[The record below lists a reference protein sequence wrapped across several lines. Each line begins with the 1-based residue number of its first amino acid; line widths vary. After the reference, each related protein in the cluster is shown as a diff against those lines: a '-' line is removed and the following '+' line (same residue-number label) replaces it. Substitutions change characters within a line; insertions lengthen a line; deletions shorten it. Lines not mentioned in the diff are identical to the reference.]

1 MPWPNPNKSIR
12 ALLVLVAL
20 TSPQIG
26 HGDVLPTNE
35 TTGASASAAPLEQSD
50 PTGTGQMLVDAG
62 PERINAA
69 GLDSGPA
76 GLPEDTSL
84 SIQVGGEVRPGSLT
98 AMAGLSTAGKRPALA
113 RPDTSIPGAGNP
125 DRQDRSPQLLLL
137 DMTVNGTS
145 RGTALVVMD
154 GRGALYAESSTLT
167 KWGVEAAFPAQ
178 LEQAGRTFHDFS
190 SLPDVQAGVTTESM
204 SANVRIPPQYL
215 ASTNRSLVWNTSIA
229 PSSGTGAFMDY
240 SLAYLDDPGLDGR
253 QSSGLVTPSVF
264 TPMGNLSAGLLY
276 RSSTSQLNPP
286 SENFVRLET
295 TWTRDFPDKISSLR
309 LGDAL
314 TPANGWSRSLRF
326 GGIQLATNF
335 ATQPTLITF
344 PQPSISGSAAV
355 PTALD
360 IFVNGSL
367 RGSQEVPDGTFRID
381 DIPVV
386 TGAGQIQVVTR
397 DLLGRETLVV
407 EDFYASQKLL
417 RPGLSDYSLSMGALR
432 ENYALRSNDYS
443 QMMVSAMLRRGLT
456 SNLTVEGRFDG
467 TGETQV
473 AGGAANY
480 SMTHLGV
487 FSTALAVSRQQTTGV
502 LWQLGHQYQGLDYR
516 FDVRFQGTSEGFAQP
531 GIDLPNAFPRI
542 QSLVST
548 GTSLGNFGSLGMSFV
563 DERFHDA
570 GMDRKVVSLNF
581 SRALPYS
588 LSVSLSG
595 SYIRQADSDLQASLV
610 VMKFFGGSRSASAS
624 MQRSGDLQSLR
635 AEYRQDVPVGPGFG
649 YRAAT
654 YSGTNNSLEAETTW
668 NNKYNRLQAEVRS
681 LDGQTAWRA
690 QADGSVA
697 WLDGDAYASREIRDG
712 FAVVDAGGF
721 EGVRVYLENREMGV
735 TDSDGRL
742 MIPGLLPY
750 QSNRLS
756 IDSRDLPM
764 TAAVTKTGQVVAPY
778 YRSGQLVAFD
788 VKDTRGALLRVVWPD
803 GTPIPQGFQAQIVG
817 QEEVYPVGSNGRLYL
832 QGVVDHSRVMISS
845 LGWNCTLD
853 LAKVERHQGDII
865 PDLGDFVC
873 VKDVSAQNATDSG
886 DAG

>member
-1 MPWPNPNKSIR
+1 MQWPNPNKLVQ

-26 HGDVLPTNE
+26 HGDALPTNE
-35 TTGASASAAPLEQSD
+35 IGGASASAVLPEKSD
-50 PTGTGQMLVDAG
+50 STGTEQMLVEAG
-62 PERINAA
+62 PERISTS
-69 GLDSGPA
+69 GLDFGPA

-84 SIQVGGEVRPGSLT
+84 SFQFGGEVKPGSL
-98 AMAGLSTAGKRPALA
+98 AGVTVSSATTEGPALA
-113 RPDTSIPGAGNP
+113 LPDTPIPGAGNP

-145 RGTALVVMD
+145 RGTFLVVMD
-154 GRGALYAESSTLT
+154 SHGALYAESTTLAE
-167 KWGVEAAFPAQ
+167 WGLETTFPAQ
-178 LEQAGRTFHDFS
+178 LERAGRTFYDFS
-190 SLPDVQAGVTTESM
+190 SLPGVQAGVTTESM
-204 SANVRIPPQYL
+204 SGNVRIPPQYL
-215 ASTNRSLVWNTSIA
+215 ATTNRTLAWNTGIA
-229 PSSGTGAFMDY
+229 PTSGTGAFADY
-240 SLAYLDDPGLDGR
+240 SLAYLDDPGLAGH
-253 QSSGLVTPSVF
+253 QASGLFAPSMF
-264 TPMGNLSAGLLY
+264 TPVGNLSANLLY
-276 RSSTSQLNPP
+276 RSSTSVPNSA
-286 SENFVRLET
+286 SENLVRLDT

-314 TPANGWSRSLRF
+314 TPANAWSRSMRF

-335 ATQPTLITF
+335 ATRPTLITF

-367 RGSQEVPDGTFRID
+367 RSSEDVPDGTFRID

-417 RPGLSDYSLSMGALR
+417 RSGLSDYSLSVGALR
-432 ENYALRSNDYS
+432 ENYALQSNDYS

-467 TGETQV
+467 TGDTQV

-487 FSTALAVSRQQTTGV
+487 FSAALAMSRQQTTGV

-516 FDVRFQGTSEGFAQP
+516 FDVRFQGTSEDFAQP
-531 GIDLPNAFPRI
+531 GIDLPNAFPRL
-542 QSLVST
+542 QSLLSA
-548 GTSLGNFGSLGMSFV
+548 GTSLGKLGSLGMSFV

-588 LSVSLSG
+588 LSMSLSG
-595 SYIRQADSDLQASLV
+595 SYIRQTDSDLQASLV
-610 VMKFFGGSRSASAS
+610 IMKFFGGSRSASAS

-635 AEYRQDVPVGPGFG
+635 AEYRKDVPVGPGFG

-654 YSGTNNSLEAETTW
+654 YAGTNNSLEAETTW
-668 NNKYNRLQAEVRS
+668 NNDYNRLQAEVRS
-681 LDGQTAWRA
+681 LGGQTAWRA

-735 TDSDGRL
+735 TDREGRL

-764 TAAVTKTGQVVAPY
+764 SVQVTDTTESVAPY

-803 GTPIPQGFQAQIVG
+803 GTPIPQGSQAQVIG
-817 QEEVYPVGSNGRLYL
+817 QEQIYPVGGNGRLYL

-845 LGWNCTLD
+845 QGWNCTLD
-853 LAKVERHQGDII
+853 LANVERHDGDII

-886 DAG
+886 AAR

>member
-1 MPWPNPNKSIR
+1 MQWPNPNKLIQV
-12 ALLVLVAL
+12 LWVLVAL
-20 TSPQIG
+20 ASPQIG
-26 HGDVLPTNE
+26 HGDVLPTNDNS
-35 TTGASASAAPLEQSD
+35 GASASAVLPEKFD
-50 PTGTGQMLVDAG
+50 PTGTEQMLVEAG
-62 PERINAA
+62 PERINTS

-76 GLPEDTSL
+76 GLPEGTTL
-84 SIQVGGEVRPGSLT
+84 SFQFGRAVTPASLT
-98 AMAGLSTAGKRPALA
+98 AMTGSADAGKPSSLA
-113 RPDTSIPGAGNP
+113 RPETPMPGAGDP
-125 DRQDRSPQLLLL
+125 DRPNHNPQLLLL

-154 GRGALYAESSTLT
+154 GHGALYAESETLA
-167 KWGVEAAFPAQ
+167 KWGVVAAFPSQ
-178 LEQAGRTFHDFS
+178 LEQAGRTFHAFS
-190 SLPDVQAGVTTESM
+190 SLPGVEAEVMTESM
-204 SANVRIPPQYL
+204 SANLRIPPQYL
-215 ASTNRSLVWNTSIA
+215 ATTNRSLAWNTNIA
-229 PSSGTGAFMDY
+229 PSSGTGAFVDY
-240 SLAYLDDPGLDGR
+240 SLAYLDDPGLAGR
-253 QSSGLVTPSVF
+253 QASGLFGPSMF
-264 TPMGNLSAGLLY
+264 TPVGNLSANLLY
-276 RSSTSQLNPP
+276 RSSTSMPNSAP
-286 SENFVRLET
+286 ENLVRLDT

-314 TPANGWSRSLRF
+314 TPANAWSRSMRF

-367 RGSQEVPDGTFRID
+367 RSSEDLPDGTFRID

-417 RPGLSDYSLSMGALR
+417 RPGLSDYSLSLGALR
-432 ENYALRSNDYS
+432 ENYALQSNDYS
-443 QMMVSAMLRRGLT
+443 QVLVSAMLRRGLT

-467 TGETQV
+467 TGDTQV

-480 SMTHLGV
+480 SMTGLGV
-487 FSTALAVSRQQTTGV
+487 FSAALAMSRKHGTGV

-516 FDVRFQGTSEGFAQP
+516 FDVRFQGTSEDFAQP
-531 GIDLPNAFPRI
+531 GIDLANAFPRL
-542 QSLVST
+542 QSLLSA
-548 GTSLGNFGSLGMSFV
+548 GTSLGRLGSLGMSFV

-654 YSGTNNSLEAETTW
+654 YAGTNNSLEAETTW
-668 NNKYNRLQAEVRS
+668 NNKYNRLQAEV
-681 LDGQTAWRA
+681 
-690 QADGSVA
+690 
-697 WLDGDAYASREIRDG
+697 
-712 FAVVDAGGF
+712 
-721 EGVRVYLENREMGV
+721 
-735 TDSDGRL
+735 
-742 MIPGLLPY
+742 
-750 QSNRLS
+750 
-756 IDSRDLPM
+756 
-764 TAAVTKTGQVVAPY
+764 
-778 YRSGQLVAFD
+778 
-788 VKDTRGALLRVVWPD
+788 
-803 GTPIPQGFQAQIVG
+803 
-817 QEEVYPVGSNGRLYL
+817 
-832 QGVVDHSRVMISS
+832 
-845 LGWNCTLD
+845 
-853 LAKVERHQGDII
+853 
-865 PDLGDFVC
+865 
-873 VKDVSAQNATDSG
+873 
-886 DAG
+886 